1 MDNLRHYLEEL
12 TSSKSQ
18 EELYMKI
25 DNLTRYCKKILEKKI
40 KNLDLSPNQI
50 RSANAVLEYWYPN
63 IKINISNQLLIG
75 YNLRDNAFNVEL
87 DIVNSMEQ
95 ISNSLIML
103 VDNIKSIAL
112 NGDRLRT
119 SPNQVLEDLHRL
131 IVQSKRQKDY
141 GVIIKN
147 IEEILE
153 EHFGVKV
160 IEYNDD
166 EKKSHDFF
174 SYSQSNSVSEPIT
187 TVPALVDIDT
197 EECIIQGKYVTPINC
212 NNYE

>member
-1 MDNLRHYLEEL
+1 MDNLRDYLKGI
-12 TSSKSQ
+12 TDCKCQ
-18 EELYMKI
+18 EELSIKI
-25 DNLTRYCKKILEKKI
+25 DDLTKYCKKILERKI

-63 IKINISNQLLIG
+63 IKINVYNQLLIG
-75 YNLRDNAFNVEL
+75 YNLKDNAFNVKV

-95 ISNSLIML
+95 ISNSLTML

-119 SPNQVLEDLHRL
+119 SPNQVLGDLHKL

-147 IEEILE
+147 LEEVLE

-166 EKKSHDFF
+166 DKKSSDYF
-174 SYSQSNSVSEPIT
+174 SHSQSNSVLEPIT
-187 TVPALVDIDT
+187 TVPALIDMET
-197 EECIIQGKYVTPINC
+197 EKCIIPGKYVTPIN
-212 NNYE
+212 NNKS

>member
-147 IEEILE
+147 LEEILE

>member
-147 IEEILE
+147 LEEILE

-166 EKKSHDFF
+166 ENKSHDFF

>member
-1 MDNLRHYLEEL
+1 MDNLRDYLEGL
-12 TSSKSQ
+12 TSCKCQ
-18 EELYMKI
+18 EELSNKI
-25 DNLTRYCKKILEKKI
+25 DDLTKYCKKILEKKI
-40 KNLDLSPNQI
+40 KNLDLSPNQM

-63 IKINISNQLLIG
+63 IKINVSNQLLIG
-75 YNLRDNAFNVEL
+75 YKLKNDTFNVEV

-95 ISNSLIML
+95 ISNSLTMI
-103 VDNIKSIAL
+103 VGNIKSIAL

-119 SPNQVLEDLHRL
+119 SPNQVLRDLHKL

-141 GVIIKN
+141 GTLIN
-147 IEEILE
+147 NLEEVLE

-160 IEYNDD
+160 IEYNNDD
-166 EKKSHDFF
+166 NKSSDYF

-197 EECIIQGKYVTPINC
+197 EKCIIQGKYVTPINC
-212 NNYE
+212 KNYE

>member
-147 IEEILE
+147 LEEILE

-166 EKKSHDFF
+166 ENKSHDFF

-197 EECIIQGKYVTPINC
+197 EECIIQGKYVTPINY

>member
-18 EELYMKI
+18 EEFYMKI

-147 IEEILE
+147 LEEILE

>member
-1 MDNLRHYLEEL
+1 MDNLRDYLEGL
-12 TSSKSQ
+12 TVCKCK
-18 EELYMKI
+18 EELSVKI
-25 DNLTRYCKKILEKKI
+25 DALTMYCKKILEKKI

-50 RSANAVLEYWYPN
+50 RSANAVLEHWYPN
-63 IKINISNQLLIG
+63 IKINVSNQLLIG
-75 YNLRDNAFNVEL
+75 YNSKNDAFNIEV
-87 DIVNSMEQ
+87 DIDNSMEQ
-95 ISNSLIML
+95 ISNSLTMF
-103 VDNIKSIAL
+103 VDNIKTIAL

-119 SPNQVLEDLHRL
+119 SPNQVLRDLHKL

-147 IEEILE
+147 LEEVLE

-166 EKKSHDFF
+166 DKKSSDYF

-187 TVPALVDIDT
+187 TVPALVDTDT
-197 EECIIQGKYVTPINC
+197 EKCIIQGKYVTPINC

>member
-1 MDNLRHYLEEL
+1 MDNLRDYLEGL
-12 TSSKSQ
+12 TVCKCK
-18 EELYMKI
+18 EELSVKI
-25 DNLTRYCKKILEKKI
+25 DALTMYCKKILEKKI

-50 RSANAVLEYWYPN
+50 RSANAVLEHWYPN
-63 IKINISNQLLIG
+63 IKINVSNQLLIG
-75 YNLRDNAFNVEL
+75 YNSKNDAFNIEV
-87 DIVNSMEQ
+87 DIDNSMEQ
-95 ISNSLIML
+95 ISNSL
-103 VDNIKSIAL
+103 NIKTIAL

-119 SPNQVLEDLHRL
+119 SPNQVLRDLHKL

-147 IEEILE
+147 LEEVLE

-166 EKKSHDFF
+166 DKKSSDYF

>member
-1 MDNLRHYLEEL
+1 MDNLRDYLEGL
-12 TSSKSQ
+12 IVCKCK
-18 EELYMKI
+18 EELSIKI
-25 DNLTRYCKKILEKKI
+25 DDLTMYCKKILEKKI

-50 RSANAVLEYWYPN
+50 QSANAVLEYWYPN
-63 IKINISNQLLIG
+63 IKINVSNQLLIG
-75 YNLRDNAFNVEL
+75 NNSKNDAFNVEV
-87 DIVNSMEQ
+87 DIVNSIEQ
-95 ISNSLIML
+95 ISNSLTMF

-119 SPNQVLEDLHRL
+119 SPNQVLRDLHKL

-147 IEEILE
+147 LEEILD
-153 EHFGVKV
+153 EHFGAKIV
-160 IEYNDD
+160 EYNEDNMC
-166 EKKSHDFF
+166 F
-174 SYSQSNSVSEPIT
+174 SDYFSVSQSNSVTEPIT

-197 EECIIQGKYVTPINC
+197 EKCIIQGKYVTPINC

>member
-1 MDNLRHYLEEL
+1 MDNLRGYLEGL
-12 TSSKSQ
+12 IVCKCK
-18 EELYMKI
+18 EELSIKI
-25 DNLTRYCKKILEKKI
+25 DDLTTYCKKILEKKI

-50 RSANAVLEYWYPN
+50 RAANAVLEYWYPN
-63 IKINISNQLLIG
+63 IKINVSNQLLIG
-75 YNLRDNAFNVEL
+75 YNSKNEAFNIEV
-87 DIVNSMEQ
+87 DIDNSIKQ
-95 ISNSLIML
+95 ISNSLTKL
-103 VDNIKSIAL
+103 VDNIKTIAL

-119 SPNQVLEDLHRL
+119 SPNQVLGDLHKL
-131 IVQSKRQKDY
+131 IAQSKRQKDY
-141 GVIIKN
+141 GVVIKN
-147 IEEILE
+147 LEEVLE

-166 EKKSHDFF
+166 DKKSSDYF

-197 EECIIQGKYVTPINC
+197 EKCIIQGKYVTPVNC

>member
-1 MDNLRHYLEEL
+1 MDNLRDYLEGL
-12 TSSKSQ
+12 TVCKCK
-18 EELYMKI
+18 EELSVKI
-25 DNLTRYCKKILEKKI
+25 DALTMYCKKILEKKI

-50 RSANAVLEYWYPN
+50 RSANAVLEHWYPN
-63 IKINISNQLLIG
+63 IKINVSNQLLIG
-75 YNLRDNAFNVEL
+75 YNSKNDAFNIEV
-87 DIVNSMEQ
+87 DIDNSMEQ
-95 ISNSLIML
+95 ISNSLKMF
-103 VDNIKSIAL
+103 VDNIKTIAL

-119 SPNQVLEDLHRL
+119 SPNQVLRDLHKL

-147 IEEILE
+147 LEEVLE

-166 EKKSHDFF
+166 DKKSSDYF

-197 EECIIQGKYVTPINC
+197 GKCIIQGKYVTPVNC